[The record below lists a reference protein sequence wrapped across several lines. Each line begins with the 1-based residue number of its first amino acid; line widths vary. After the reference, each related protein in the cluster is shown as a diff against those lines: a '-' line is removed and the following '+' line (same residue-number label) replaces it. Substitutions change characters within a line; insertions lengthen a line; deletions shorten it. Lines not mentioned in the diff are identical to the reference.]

1 MGGVRTG
8 GKLRARARLAMLG
21 AAAAAATAIVACS
34 TLPGAAS
41 AAAAK
46 PAAPIKPVAVTKPA
60 AAARSASVAVPAAR
74 AAAAAPAYTPS
85 KRDLREGMTGADVKA
100 LQERLLTLK
109 YYPGPIDG
117 IFGSDTLEAVWAFQE
132 VNHLSVDGVVG
143 PSTKKALVHPHA
155 YQAKYPGQAGTRVEI
170 NLGLGVL
177 VFFKDHEIAL
187 VSHVSTGGH
196 YYFCSGGSC
205 DNYAET
211 PTGEFN
217 ALYFVPGWDQ
227 GPLGA
232 MYNPTFFN
240 YDGYAIHGEYNANVP
255 VEPVSHGCVRIP
267 YDIASWFYQ
276 DLTISETPGVG
287 TEVWIY
293 NQWTTWTQG
302 DG

>member
-1 MGGVRTG
+1 VS
-8 GKLRARARLAMLG
+8 ARGRLAG
-21 AAAAAATAIVACS
+21 IGAVAAAVIAIVACS
-34 TLPGAAS
+34 SLPGTAS

-46 PAAPIKPVAVTKPA
+46 QPAATRSATASAPAQAATGASSGRAATSTKVAPAAP
-60 AAARSASVAVPAAR
+60 
-74 AAAAAPAYTPS
+74 AAPAYTPS
-85 KRDLREGMTGADVKA
+85 KRDLSEGMQGADVKA
-100 LQERLLTLK
+100 LQQRLAALK

-132 VNHLSVDGVVG
+132 VNSLPVTGVVG
-143 PSTKKALVHPHA
+143 SATNKALVHPHT
-155 YQAKYPGQAGTRVEI
+155 YQAEYPGQAGTRVEI

-177 VFFKDHEIAL
+177 VFYENHKIAL

-196 YYFCSGGSC
+196 YYFCAGGTC
-205 DNYAET
+205 NNYAET

-232 MYNPTFFN
+232 MYNPTFFS
-240 YDGYAIHGEYNANVP
+240 YYGYAIHGEYNAEVP

-267 YDIASWFYQ
+267 YDIAAWFYQ
-276 DLTISETPGVG
+276 DLTISETPGKG

-293 NQWTTWTQG
+293 NQWTNWTQG